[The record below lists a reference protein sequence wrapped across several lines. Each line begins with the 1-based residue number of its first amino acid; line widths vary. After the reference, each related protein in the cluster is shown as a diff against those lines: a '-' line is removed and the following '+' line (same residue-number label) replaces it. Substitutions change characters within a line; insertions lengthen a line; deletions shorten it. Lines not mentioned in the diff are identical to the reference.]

1 MDSGTISK
9 GNIKLISKFDV
20 ENPDC
25 SFMESYLEFVV
36 PIAICA
42 TWYNEMLRNLRSV
55 PVKWQGRCFHITVVF
70 VNDAP
75 AGARLLE
82 LFNGMLSDAKA
93 PTLFFDKLDAFTT
106 TSGSSHIINLT
117 TTVPS
122 AEFLEMVEGIRSRVE
137 HRGCDVSQGFRI
149 HVTLGRVAGNSI
161 TIKHL
166 RSRLAGI
173 HLPPFEIRLT
183 RMRYL
188 QREGHR
194 VIGQWTLK

>member
-9 GNIKLISKFDV
+9 ENIKLISKFDV

-36 PIAICA
+36 PIDICA

-122 AEFLEMVEGIRSRVE
+122 AEFLEMVEGIRSGVE
-137 HRGCDVSQGFRI
+137 HRGCDVSQGLDRKS
-149 HVTLGRVAGNSI
+149 VVRERV
-161 TIKHL
+161 
-166 RSRLAGI
+166 
-173 HLPPFEIRLT
+173 
-183 RMRYL
+183 
-188 QREGHR
+188 
-194 VIGQWTLK
+194 